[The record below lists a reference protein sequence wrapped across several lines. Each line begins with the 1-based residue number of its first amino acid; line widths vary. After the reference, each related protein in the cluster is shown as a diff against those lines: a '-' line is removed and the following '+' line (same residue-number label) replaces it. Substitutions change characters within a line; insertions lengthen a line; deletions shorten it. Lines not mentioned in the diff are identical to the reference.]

1 MVPVKPARRLRLIL
15 QCHVFL
21 LFCPVTLRFR
31 VAKKAE
37 PTFLVRMVKNRRQ
50 GFFRHRFLLCAGS
63 FRDLFCFSCP
73 VLCSAADTALLFSV
87 RTDRSQDHIPFF
99 FRKTAFSKNRL
110 RCRTTGHIM
119 RRTVP
124 VRFRR
129 TISTMECSS
138 SNCGQFQKDGIWSR
152 RIPGWLRNN
161 NRRWRTP

>member
-124 VRFRR
+124 VLLRPADIVKQR
-129 TISTMECSS
+129 
-138 SNCGQFQKDGIWSR
+138 R
-152 RIPGWLRNN
+152 RIDHILRQVCAGFQ
-161 NRRWRTP
+161 RVYSGEI